1 MFPRWTIQNLLLPT
15 SYLLLL
21 FFCRKAAKENPS
33 QSHSLRRADYQ
44 LAVPLKLR
52 VSAPLCGFVFQTPCT
67 YAASRKTI
75 TPSRVQ
81 EQESLPR
88 PWSGAG
94 FTASARKGWAFGNR
108 SPPVFSFPGSLDA
121 AFPRRLRHR
130 LCYEITASLTPVCPF
145 VKPDPRKTAEEQRE
159 RLASPFSFLKILP

>member
-1 MFPRWTIQNLLLPT
+1 MLYDFAVRHNAHVPRTGLYKT
-15 SYLLLL
+15 SYFLPPTFYLS
-21 FFCRKAAKENPS
+21 FAAKRQKKRPS
-33 QSHSLRRADYQ
+33 QSHSLRRAEFQ

-52 VSAPLCGFVFQTPCT
+52 PKTPLVGFVFQTPCA

-81 EQESLPR
+81 ERESLPR
-88 PWSGAG
+88 PWFGAG

-108 SPPVFSFPGSLDA
+108 SPPVSSNPGSLDA

-130 LCYEITASLTPVCPF
+130 LCYEITASLTPVRPF
-145 VKPDPRKTAEEQRE
+145 VKRD
-159 RLASPFSFLKILP
+159 L